1 MRYADRERLEQERDE
16 YKALAEHYMAKCKS
30 NRLRTREKLQD
41 AVFLAVLGLLG
52 IGGIWALM
60 YVLQETARWLR

>member
-1 MRYADRERLEQERDE
+1 MRYQDRERLEQERDE
-16 YKALAEHYMAKCKS
+16 YKALAEYYMAKCKR
-30 NRLRTREKLQD
+30 NRLRNREKLQD
-41 AVFLAVLGLLG
+41 AVFLAVLGVLG

>member
-1 MRYADRERLEQERDE
+1 MRYADRARLEQERDE

-30 NRLRTREKLQD
+30 NRLKFREKMQD
-41 AVFLAVLGLLG
+41 AVFAVFLGILA

-60 YVLQETARWLR
+60 YAIEETAKWMR

>member
-1 MRYADRERLEQERDE
+1 MRYTDRTRLEQERDE
-16 YKALAEHYMAKCKS
+16 YKALAELYAAKCKS
-30 NRLRTREKLQD
+30 NRLKTREKLQD

-60 YVLQETARWLR
+60 YVLQETAKWLR